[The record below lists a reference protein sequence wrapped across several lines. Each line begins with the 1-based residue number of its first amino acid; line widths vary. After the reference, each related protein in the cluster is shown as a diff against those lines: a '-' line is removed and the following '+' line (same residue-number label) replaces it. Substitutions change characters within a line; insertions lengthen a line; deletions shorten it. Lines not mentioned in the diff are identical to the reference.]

1 VAFPPD
7 LFVFERDAAF
17 GAGLW
22 RRVFATVWRDTPTAE
37 RLRTCGRFQDE
48 VTRRCP
54 DGFVALAV
62 LPSKHARLAPDVR
75 EAAEELSRNP
85 SPALVAIAQV
95 ISGTGFIAAATR
107 MVATGM
113 SLLNQRTPTKWFDSV
128 QHAADWV
135 SARVARIPGAEPAS
149 AQEIVAAFTE
159 L

>member
-1 VAFPPD
+1 M
-7 LFVFERDAAF
+7 VFERSAAF

-22 RRVFATVWRDTPTAE
+22 RRVFATIRRETPPAQ
-37 RLRTCGRFQDE
+37 RLRTCGAFQDE

-62 LPSKHARLAPDVR
+62 LPSQHARIPPTVR

-95 ISGTGFIAAATR
+95 ITGTGFIAAATR

-113 SLLNQRTPTKWFDSV
+113 SLLNRRTPTRWFDSV
-128 QHAADWV
+128 QHASEWV
-135 SARVARIPGAEPAS
+135 SARVAAIPVAMPVS
-149 AQEIVAAFTE
+149 AAEIVAAFTE

>member
-1 VAFPPD
+1 MAFPPD
-7 LFVFERDAAF
+7 LVVFERDAAF

-22 RRVFATVWRDTPTAE
+22 RRVFTTVWRDTPTAE
-37 RLRTCGRFQDE
+37 RLRTCGRFQVE

-62 LPSKHARLAPDVR
+62 LPSQHAHLPPDVR

-95 ISGTGFIAAATR
+95 ITGTGFIAAATR

-113 SLLNQRTPTKWFDSV
+113 SLLNRRTPTKWFDSV
-128 QHAADWV
+128 RHASEWLAP
-135 SARVARIPGAEPAS
+135 RVARIPGVEPVSAS
-149 AQEIVAAFTE
+149 EIVAAFAE